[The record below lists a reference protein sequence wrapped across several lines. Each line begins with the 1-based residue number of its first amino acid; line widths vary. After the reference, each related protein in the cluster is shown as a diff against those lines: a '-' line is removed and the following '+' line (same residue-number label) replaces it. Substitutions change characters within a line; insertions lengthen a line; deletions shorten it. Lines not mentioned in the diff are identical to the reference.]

1 MKLVNVSMIKEGE
14 KEQPAKQNKIKG
26 QRHGRTAFWFL
37 LPNLSGFLVFTL
49 TPILAVF
56 VLSLFEWSLIAEPK
70 FVGLRNYIY
79 LFTSDSN
86 FIRVLLNTIFFTIV
100 YLTLNLLVSL
110 TFAAWLNQK
119 IKGIAVYRAI
129 LFLPVLVPPVAIALI
144 WQFMYE
150 PSVGLINH
158 LMEAIGLSAV
168 NWLGNEDY
176 AMFALIIMCVWQ
188 QFGYNM
194 LIFLAALKGI
204 PQTILEA
211 ASIDGAKPLTKFF
224 KISIPSIS
232 PAILFAMVM
241 TLITSFQ
248 IFDQV
253 FILTNGG
260 PGYATEVLGLYIYK
274 NAFEW
279 FQMGY
284 GAALAVVLFVIIL
297 IVTLIQL
304 ILQKKW
310 VHYETK

>member
-1 MKLVNVSMIKEGE
+1 MANVKKNKSDSKNTYKKLSKTN
-14 KEQPAKQNKIKG
+14 
-26 QRHGRTAFWFL
+26 HGRTAFLFL
-37 LPNLSGFLVFTL
+37 LPNLSGFLIFTL
-49 TPILAVF
+49 FPIMAVF
-56 VLSLFEWSLIAEPK
+56 VLSLFEWSLLSDPK
-70 FVGLRNYIY
+70 FVGLQNYID
-79 LFTSDSN
+79 LFTNDNN
-86 FIRVLLNTIFFTIV
+86 FIRVLLNTIFFTVV
-100 YLTLNLLVSL
+100 YVSLNLLVAL
-110 TFAAWLNQK
+110 IFAAWLNQK
-119 IKGIAVYRAI
+119 IKGIGVYRAI

-150 PSVGLINH
+150 PQVGLINN
-158 LMEAIGLSAV
+158 LLELIGFEGV
-168 NWLGNEDY
+168 NWLGNSDY

-204 PQTILEA
+204 PQTLLEA
-211 ASIDGAKPLTKFF
+211 ASIDGAKPLTRFIR
-224 KISIPSIS
+224 ISLPTIS
-232 PAILFAMVM
+232 PAILFGTVM

-274 NAFEW
+274 NAFDW

-297 IVTLIQL
+297 TVTLIQL
-304 ILQKKW
+304 LLQKKW

>member
-1 MKLVNVSMIKEGE
+1 MEVS
-14 KEQPAKQNKIKG
+14 KQNENTVDTLKNKKVRKKRPG
-26 QRHGRTAFWFL
+26 LTAFLFL
-37 LPNLSGFLVFTL
+37 LPNLTGFLVFTL
-49 TPILAVF
+49 VPILAVF
-56 VLSLFEWSLIAEPK
+56 VLSLFNWSLISEPK
-70 FVGLRNYIY
+70 FVGFQNYID
-79 LFTSDSN
+79 LFTADSN
-86 FIRVLLNTIFFTIV
+86 FIRVLLNTLFFVAV
-100 YLTLNLLVSL
+100 YLSLNLIISL
-110 TFAAWLNQK
+110 IFASWLNQK
-119 IKGIAVYRAI
+119 IKGIAIYRAI

-150 PSVGLINH
+150 PELGMFNNILAYFGI
-158 LMEAIGLSAV
+158 EGT
-168 NWLGNEDY
+168 NWLGNSST
-176 AMFALIIMCVWQ
+176 AMLALIIMCVWQ

-204 PQTILEA
+204 PTTILEA

-224 KISIPSIS
+224 KVSLPSIS
-232 PAILFAMVM
+232 PAILFASVM

-260 PGYATEVLGLYIYK
+260 PGSATEVLGLYIYK

-284 GAALAVVLFVIIL
+284 GATLAVVLFLMIL
-297 IVTLIQL
+297 LVTVFQL

>member
-1 MKLVNVSMIKEGE
+1 MKLVNVSMSKEGE